1 MGRVSAP
8 SLTRVT
14 TDGPASPQAAR
25 ARKPGWRDPR
35 LLGGLVLICLSV
47 LGGVKVLAGADDTV
61 AVLAARTPI
70 AAGQHIEQSDLVP
83 VRLRFAAAG
92 DADRYLPGDASL
104 DGAVL
109 LRPIG
114 AGELV
119 PRAAVAN
126 GGRPLAEL
134 PLAVDPSRVPAGVT
148 AGSTVDVFVGATDG
162 RTRGTLLVARVPV
175 LSTTRPSVTSA
186 AGTRQIVVG
195 VDPKHEAKLAS
206 VVAGL
211 GQDASLLLVRR
222 PL

>member
-8 SLTRVT
+8 SLTRAT
-14 TDGPASPQAAR
+14 TNGLPSPQAAR

-61 AVLAARTPI
+61 AVLAARTPL
-70 AAGQHIEQSDLVP
+70 AAGQRIDQADLQS
-83 VRLRFAAAG
+83 VRLRFASTS
-92 DADRYLPGDASL
+92 DADRYLPGDANL

-109 LRPIG
+109 VRPVG

-126 GGRPLAEL
+126 GGHALTEL
-134 PLAVDPSRVPAGVT
+134 PLAVDPARVPSGVT
-148 AGSTVDVFVGATDG
+148 AGSIVDVFVGASDG
-162 RTRGTLLVARVPV
+162 HSRGTLLVARVPV

-211 GQDASLLLVRR
+211 GQDAALLLVRR
-222 PL
+222 P